1 MNILKPILFYNFVTL
16 LFTTLT
22 MAQQATFDWQ
32 GHRGARGLM
41 PENSIPAFK
50 KALDLGMT
58 TLELDV
64 VISQDKKVVV
74 SHEPFFSADICLD
87 AKGKEITKADEKKYN
102 IYTYTYELIKSFD
115 CGSKGNSRF
124 PEQQKMKVHKPL
136 LSDVF
141 KEMEQ
146 YRKQKNL
153 PRFNYNIEIK
163 SAPEGDNTY
172 HPAPAEFSDIVY
184 NLIKQHVPLERI
196 TLQSFDFR
204 VLQYWHQKYP
214 EVKLAA
220 LVANTK
226 STDENIQNLGF
237 TPHIYSPYYEMLL
250 NQEEVKR
257 IQSKGIQVIPWTVND
272 AATMKKLQSWGVDG
286 IITDYPDRAKGL

>member
-1 MNILKPILFYNFVTL
+1 
-16 LFTTLT
+16 

-64 VISQDKKVVV
+64 VISKDKQVVV
-74 SHEPFFSADICLD
+74 SHESFFSANICLD
-87 AKGKEITKADEKKYN
+87 DKGKEIKKADEKKYN
-102 IYTYTYELIKSFD
+102 IYQYTYGQIKGFE

-124 PEQQKMKVHKPL
+124 PEQQKIKVHKPL
-136 LSDVF
+136 LSEVF
-141 KEMEQ
+141 QEMEQ
-146 YRKQKNL
+146 YRKEKNL
-153 PRFNYNIEIK
+153 PLCNYNIEIK
-163 SAPEGDNTY
+163 SSPEGDNTY

-184 NLIKQHVPLERI
+184 QVIKQHVPLNRV

-204 VLQYWHQKYP
+204 VLQYWHQKHP

-220 LVANTK
+220 LVENTK
-226 STDENIQNLGF
+226 SVEENLKVLGF
-237 TPHIYSPYYEMLL
+237 TPQIYSPYYKLI
-250 NQEEVKR
+250 NSREETKK
-257 IQSKGIQVIPWTVND
+257 IQSKGMQVIPWTVND

-286 IITDYPDRAKGL
+286 IITDYPDRAKSL